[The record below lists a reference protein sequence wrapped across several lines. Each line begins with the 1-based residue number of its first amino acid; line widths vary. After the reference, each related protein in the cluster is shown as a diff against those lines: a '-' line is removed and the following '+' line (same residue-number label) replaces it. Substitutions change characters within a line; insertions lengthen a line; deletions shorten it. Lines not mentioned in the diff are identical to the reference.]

1 MTAKYEVWLSQ
12 EKIVIIKAEDL
23 EQAYEIAEAKFHAS
37 KWNLDNV
44 QPLV

>member
-23 EQAYEIAEAKFHAS
+23 EQAYEIAEAKFHLT
-37 KWNLDNV
+37 KWNLDKV